1 MSEAE
6 AGNGKSESPIRRI
19 LVESALIVFS
29 ILLALAANQ
38 WNDARNQRSLVE
50 HSLRSVRAE
59 IVGNAKRIQERLPY
73 HGSLVAETHRADSLK
88 SVHSY
93 ADFKLAAPDWS
104 GFEYPELDATAW
116 QTAITL
122 GAVTGMGFDTVA
134 TLSRLY
140 AFQAKVDQY
149 ASGALSSFDFS
160 DQAMAGT
167 VRRMWVYFYSIRVNE
182 DTLLNRSAEALKLLG
197 GSPGK

>member
-1 MSEAE
+1 
-6 AGNGKSESPIRRI
+6 
-19 LVESALIVFS
+19 
-29 ILLALAANQ
+29 LAANQ

-182 DTLLNRSAEALKLLG
+182 DSLLNRSAEALKLLG